1 MVVLERFTRQDQAA
15 MALREGSPV
24 ATTREG
30 RRIRWRRHEA
40 KNVVRSAAP
49 LLVVGGVHGNEPSSV
64 EATRA
69 LDAWLATNPPRREVI
84 VVPALNLDGLA
95 RATKDNAAGVDL
107 NRNFPARNWSPA
119 HPAGYFPGER
129 PLSEPESAWLLRLI
143 EDEGISAVVAVHAP
157 LACVNFDGPAR
168 RWAEAVAAASAWPV
182 RESLGYPTP
191 GSLGSWFGVDGEK
204 PIVTLELPAGPY
216 REFRAAADAALRS
229 AVEAAPEG

>member
-1 MVVLERFTRQDQAA
+1 MSV
-15 MALREGSPV
+15 REGSPV

-30 RRIRWRRHEA
+30 RRIRWRRHDAREA
-40 KNVVRSAAP
+40 FTSATPVRP

-69 LDAWLATNPPRREVI
+69 LDAWLGANPPARAVL

-119 HPAGYFPGER
+119 HPGGYFPGER
-129 PLSEPESAWLLRLI
+129 PLSEPEAAWLLRLI
-143 EDEGISAVVAVHAP
+143 EEEDVSAVVAVHAP

-168 RWAEAVAAASAWPV
+168 EWAESVAAAAGWPV
-182 RESLGYPTP
+182 RASLGYPTP
-191 GSLGSWFGVDGEK
+191 GSLGSWFGVDRAR
-204 PIVTLELPAGPY
+204 PIHTLELPSGPY
-216 REFRAAADAALRS
+216 RDFRAQADAALRS
-229 AVEAAPEG
+229 AVESAPQP